1 MRTIDPARQLAK
13 RQHILEAA
21 VTCFAKRGFHAT
33 STSQICKQADMS
45 PGNLFHY
52 FPTKDAIIQA
62 IAEEDRRE
70 TAAALAAIA
79 EAPNVVSAILALA
92 QQELRAAT
100 DPVYRAI
107 SIEVAA
113 EATRNPA
120 VAAMFAINDK
130 SARAALVALLQR
142 GVALGQIEPDLELD
156 HAASWLI
163 ALMEGA
169 VGRAALDQGFDDTTQ
184 FATLSRLITRFLTP

>member
-79 EAPNVVSAILALA
+79 EAPDVVSAILALA
-92 QQELRAAT
+92 QQELHAAT

-142 GVALGQIEPDLELD
+142 GVALGQIDPDLELD

-169 VGRAALDQGFDDTTQ
+169 VGRAALDKGFDDTTQ